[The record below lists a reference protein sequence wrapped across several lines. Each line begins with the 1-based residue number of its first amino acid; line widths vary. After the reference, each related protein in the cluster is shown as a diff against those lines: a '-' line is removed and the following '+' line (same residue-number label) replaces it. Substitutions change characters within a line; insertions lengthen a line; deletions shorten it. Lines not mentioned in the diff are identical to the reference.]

1 MRYGALVIAACVFC
15 WPAAVTAQNYRTTAS
30 QAESVIRPAPTDMW
44 RNYVTVPDGPCGYPM
59 AVQADCYNGCGGGGC
74 CCFRPLVFL
83 HRVGRMLDCLL
94 PCNLCCRGCGG
105 GGCGGC
111 GGCGLFHGCILGGR
125 TWGHCGMCCG
135 GPAGPYGGGPYG
147 GGQYGGGA
155 GGGCGCVNP
164 CGSAFAPTQG
174 GHCMGCSSVVPGGGE
189 TIIEN
194 QVLPTPTATPLSPEV
209 RSTRTYRTQPAQ
221 YQKPTSSSSPRQ
233 SVLRRTSAEEELPE
247 PRQLMIDYPSA
258 KPIVRSQ
265 SPDSSADLVIPRNP
279 LRR

>member
-1 MRYGALVIAACVFC
+1 MRFGTLVFATCALCL
-15 WPAAVTAQNYRTTAS
+15 PAAVVAQTYTRSTAS
-30 QAESVIRPAPTDMW
+30 QAETVIRPAPTDMW

-111 GGCGLFHGCILGGR
+111 GGCGPFHGCILGGR

-135 GPAGPYGGGPYG
+135 GPAGPYGAGAYGAGGY
-147 GGQYGGGA
+147 
-155 GGGCGCVNP
+155 GGGCGGANP

-174 GHCMGCSSVVPGGGE
+174 GHCMGCSSVVPGPGE
-189 TIIEN
+189 TIIESAR
-194 QVLPTPTATPLSPEV
+194 LPTPTATPLPPEV
-209 RSTRTYRTQPAQ
+209 RSKRTYRTQPAQ
-221 YQKPTSSSSPRQ
+221 YQGPTSNSGSKP
-233 SVLRRTSAEEELPE
+233 SVLRKASAEEELQE
-247 PRQLMIDYPSA
+247 PRQLMIDYPRA

-265 SPDSSADLVIPRNP
+265 SPDSSADLVIPVNP